1 MHSKVNLL
9 STIAAGMWGAL
20 LPCAAQ
26 QSPTMPQQEMHM
38 HHHADIQP
46 VEPVYPR
53 MGRGQEQAQG
63 RLFTLEEAQRLAA
76 ESNPTLRQ
84 AEAEIRAAKAR
95 VQQAVLY
102 PNPTIG
108 YTGDEIRGGSINGG
122 KQGFFVQQT
131 VVAGGKLGKS
141 RAVFE
146 QESRVAELEA
156 EEQKTCVQTSVKIAF
171 YRVLAAQELLQ
182 FRRDLN
188 QIGLSYLGSQDEL
201 FRIGQLD
208 ESEKLQAE
216 IEVQRL
222 HLAALEQENILRE
235 QWRRL
240 AAVIAQP
247 DLPQSTVAGDLE
259 HGWPEF
265 NEQQILETIAAA
277 SPATRIADAVSARA
291 AAEITRA
298 KSQAIPD
305 ITLLGGLEYNNEPL
319 PLGTAPQAVG
329 WEGLAELSVQ
339 IPIFNR
345 NQGNVAAATADLDRS
360 QLEKERV
367 QLVLR
372 ERAASVLDQY
382 TTAKVVATQ
391 YREEILPRAKK
402 ANALMTEKYG
412 QMLAAY
418 PRMLQVRRKN
428 FELQAEY
435 VRTLETVW
443 TTSLALQGFLLTDG
457 LEAPARSTD
466 SNHATLG
473 NNLPM
478 PNRTLVP
485 SEQMPLP

>member
-1 MHSKVNLL
+1 
-9 STIAAGMWGAL
+9 
-20 LPCAAQ
+20 
-26 QSPTMPQQEMHM
+26 MPQQEMHM
-38 HHHADIQP
+38 HHHVEIQP
-46 VEPVYPR
+46 VEPLYPR
-53 MGRGQEQAQG
+53 LGRAQEQAQG

-95 VQQAVLY
+95 VRQAVLY

-108 YTGDEIRGGSINGG
+108 YTSDEIRGGSINGG

-131 VVAGGKLGKS
+131 VVTGGKLGKS

-156 EEQKTCVQTSVKIAF
+156 EEQKARVQTSVEIAF
-171 YRVLAAQELLQ
+171 YRVLAAQELLE

-188 QIGLSYLGSQDEL
+188 QIGRSYLGSQDEL
-201 FRIGQLD
+201 FRMGQLD

-222 HLAALEQENILRE
+222 HLAAFEQENILRE

-240 AAVIAQP
+240 AAVIGQP
-247 DLPQSTVAGDLE
+247 GLPQSTVAGDLE
-259 HGWPEF
+259 HGWPEI

-277 SPATRIADAVSARA
+277 SPATRIADAASARA
-291 AAEITRA
+291 TAEITRA
-298 KSQAIPD
+298 KSQVIPD

-319 PLGTAPQAVG
+319 GSTPQAVG

-360 QLEKERV
+360 QLEKQRV

-372 ERAASVLDQY
+372 ERAASLLDQFA
-382 TTAKVVATQ
+382 TAKVVATQ
-391 YREEILPRAKK
+391 YREEILPRAKE
-402 ANALMTEKYG
+402 ANSLMTEKYG

-418 PRMLQVRRKN
+418 PRMLQVRRQH

-435 VRTLETVW
+435 VQVLETVW
-443 TTSLALQGFLLTDG
+443 TSSLALQGFLLTDG
-457 LEAPARSTD
+457 LEAPARPTD

-478 PNRTLVP
+478 PIRTLVP
-485 SEQMPLP
+485 SEQMPRP